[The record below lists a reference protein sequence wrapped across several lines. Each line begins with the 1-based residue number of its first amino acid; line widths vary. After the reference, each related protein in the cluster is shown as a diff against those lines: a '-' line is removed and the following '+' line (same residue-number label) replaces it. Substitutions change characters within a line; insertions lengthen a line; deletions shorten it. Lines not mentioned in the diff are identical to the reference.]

1 MEIASLTHCLP
12 ALILFYLYNGTQAT
26 VPLMMMMM
34 MMLT

>member
-12 ALILFYLYNGTQAT
+12 ALILFYLYKGSLAT

-34 MMLT
+34 MLT

>member
-12 ALILFYLYNGTQAT
+12 ALILFYLYKRSQAT